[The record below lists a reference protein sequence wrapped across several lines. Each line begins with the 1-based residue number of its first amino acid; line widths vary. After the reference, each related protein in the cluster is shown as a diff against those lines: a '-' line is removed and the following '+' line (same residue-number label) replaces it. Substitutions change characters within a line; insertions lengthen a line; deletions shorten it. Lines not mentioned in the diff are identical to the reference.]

1 MASSLLLIFGGLSLI
16 TLIDILMIAL
26 LFLFIP
32 SSLGL
37 GLAVW
42 LAALAV
48 AAAVSSLLSI
58 VGCLLVIKLFI
69 SSERPAQDHHQ
80 ILVLGDIG
88 RSPRMQY
95 HALSIAKHGGHV
107 DIIGYNE
114 SPLIPQLQN
123 HKLVKI
129 YPLAPLPLGRDSG
142 LPFVLLG
149 PLKVLWQSWHLFR
162 LMALDTPTPRWIVIQ
177 NPPSIPTLHTALL
190 VSLYRSSHILLDWHN
205 FGSTILATTRSPS
218 DPFVF
223 AYRLYE
229 TTFGALA
236 PTANLTVTDAMAK
249 VLRKDPYSVSS
260 PILTLHDRPASI
272 FKPFDK
278 AQRKKAL
285 NSIAETKASAEA
297 ILKGG
302 LCLIVSS
309 TSWTPDEDFGILL
322 EALVSYSG
330 TLLNEPSRK
339 PILAIITGKGP
350 QKDTYL
356 ARIKYLTDRGLLP
369 GVQIVSAWLT
379 TEQYAA
385 LLASA
390 DLGICLH
397 KSSSGVDLP
406 MKVVD
411 MFGSGL
417 PVAAYSKYESFGE
430 LVKEG
435 VNGCGFVEADELAD
449 ILVRLLGDSGAE
461 ELQRLKR
468 GAVEEGSLRWD
479 EEWDRVV
486 GRVLGLIDP

>member
-1 MASSLLLIFGGLSLI
+1 MSS
-16 TLIDILMIAL
+16 A
-26 LFLFIP
+26 
-32 SSLGL
+32 
-37 GLAVW
+37 
-42 LAALAV
+42 AV
-48 AAAVSSLLSI
+48 ASFLS
-58 VGCLLVIKLFI
+58 VLGCFLVIKLFI

-107 DIIGYNE
+107 DIIGYHE
-114 SPLIPQLQN
+114 SPLIPQLQD

-129 YPLAPLPLGRDSG
+129 HPLAPLPIGRDSG
-142 LPFVLLG
+142 LPFILLG
-149 PLKVLWQSWHLFR
+149 PLKVLWQSWYLFR
-162 LMALDTPTPRWIVIQ
+162 LMAFDTPTPRWIILQ
-177 NPPSIPTLHTALL
+177 NPPSIPTMHTALL

-218 DPFVF
+218 DPFVY

-285 NSIAETKASAEA
+285 TSIAETKASADA
-297 ILKGG
+297 ILKGQIR
-302 LCLIVSS
+302 LIVSS

-322 EALVSYSG
+322 DALVSYAA
-330 TLLNEPSRK
+330 TLPDDPSRK

-350 QKDTYL
+350 QKETYL
-356 ARIKYLTDRGLLP
+356 AKIKDLTDKGLLP
-369 GVQIVSAWLT
+369 GVQIASAWLT

-417 PVAAYSKYESFGE
+417 PVAAYSAYESFGE
-430 LVKEG
+430 LIKEG
-435 VNGCGFVEADELAD
+435 VNGCGFVEADELAAV
-449 ILVRLLGDSGAE
+449 LVRLLGDTGGE
-461 ELQRLKR
+461 EMQRLKR
-468 GAVEEGSLRWD
+468 GAVQEGSLRWD